1 VNKVGLL
8 SIGAVLCVG
17 VGVIGSSM
25 VTSPSADNQPTPVPT
40 VTVTASPS
48 PQATT
53 PTVTVTVAPA
63 ACQLVAKQATQL
75 NALVYKYEG
84 YMGKTSQM
92 QYLAVQC
99 INQRSI
105 TVLNESRQQLID
117 IENKS
122 ARVLVD
128 IETLR
133 NEMSISTADCQKG
146 SS

>member
-8 SIGAVLCVG
+8 SIGAALCVG

-25 VTSPSADNQPTPVPT
+25 VTSPSADSGPTPVPT

-48 PQATT
+48 PQVTT

-63 ACQLVAKQATQL
+63 ACQLVAKQATQM

-84 YMGKTSQM
+84 FMGQTSAM
-92 QYLAVQC
+92 QNLAVQG

-105 TVLNESRQQLID
+105 KVLNASRQQLID
-117 IENKS
+117 IENQT